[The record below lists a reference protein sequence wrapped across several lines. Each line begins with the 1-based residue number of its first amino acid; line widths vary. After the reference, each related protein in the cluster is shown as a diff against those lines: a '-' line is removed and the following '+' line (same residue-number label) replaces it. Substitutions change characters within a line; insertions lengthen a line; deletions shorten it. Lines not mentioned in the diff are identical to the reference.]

1 MKIEASG
8 TVEFDKDS
16 LKAHFNAFQ
25 AMNASNPTQA
35 GNHNVPLASISDV
48 QIMNGIK
55 KLLLI
60 NLNSGSTLKL
70 FYPRS
75 QDSDVVAFADALR
88 NAIAA
93 AKNGNNGGAINEGE
107 MKKCPDCAEM
117 VKVDAKKCRYCSYR
131 FEN

>member
-8 TVEFDKDS
+8 SVEFDKDS
-16 LKAHFNAFQ
+16 LKARFNAFQ

-48 QIMNGIK
+48 QIMNGLK

-60 NLNSGSTLKL
+60 NLNSGRTLKL

-75 QDSDVVAFADALR
+75 QDAEVNTFADALR

-93 AKNGNNGGAINEGE
+93 AKNGSGGTPVSEGE

-117 VKVDAKKCRYCSYR
+117 VKVEARKCRFCDFQ
-131 FEN
+131 FE